1 MEDNKVSTS
10 WQSRRLCL
18 LSPTLPLQRDT
29 LVQNFMEK
37 NMLTTKMFTCV
48 CCNTC
53 RQRSTQA
60 TSPGKRGKQKVR
72 MIAVRT
78 LGLTKERLLAIEVLS
93 RDHLEFE
100 GSQAI
105 SESRK
110 AAIRELLEEVLRL
123 GEQLERRQ
131 YIWDLADEDLVRR

>member
-1 MEDNKVSTS
+1 
-10 WQSRRLCL
+10 
-18 LSPTLPLQRDT
+18 
-29 LVQNFMEK
+29 
-37 NMLTTKMFTCV
+37 
-48 CCNTC
+48 
-53 RQRSTQA
+53 
-60 TSPGKRGKQKVR
+60 
-72 MIAVRT
+72 MIADRT
-78 LGLTKERLLAIEVLS
+78 LRLTKERLLAIEVLS

-131 YIWDLADEDLVRR
+131 YIWDLADEDWVRR

>member
-1 MEDNKVSTS
+1 
-10 WQSRRLCL
+10 
-18 LSPTLPLQRDT
+18 
-29 LVQNFMEK
+29 
-37 NMLTTKMFTCV
+37 
-48 CCNTC
+48 
-53 RQRSTQA
+53 
-60 TSPGKRGKQKVR
+60 
-72 MIAVRT
+72 MI
-78 LGLTKERLLAIEVLS
+78 TKERLLAIEVLS

-131 YIWDLADEDLVRR
+131 YIWDLADEELVRR

>member
-1 MEDNKVSTS
+1 
-10 WQSRRLCL
+10 
-18 LSPTLPLQRDT
+18 
-29 LVQNFMEK
+29 
-37 NMLTTKMFTCV
+37 
-48 CCNTC
+48 
-53 RQRSTQA
+53 
-60 TSPGKRGKQKVR
+60 
-72 MIAVRT
+72 MIADRT

-93 RDHLEFE
+93 RDHVEFE

-131 YIWDLADEDLVRR
+131 YIWDLADEELVRR

>member
-1 MEDNKVSTS
+1 
-10 WQSRRLCL
+10 
-18 LSPTLPLQRDT
+18 
-29 LVQNFMEK
+29 
-37 NMLTTKMFTCV
+37 
-48 CCNTC
+48 
-53 RQRSTQA
+53 
-60 TSPGKRGKQKVR
+60 
-72 MIAVRT
+72 MIADRT

-131 YIWDLADEDLVRR
+131 YVWDLADEDLVRR

>member
-1 MEDNKVSTS
+1 
-10 WQSRRLCL
+10 
-18 LSPTLPLQRDT
+18 
-29 LVQNFMEK
+29 
-37 NMLTTKMFTCV
+37 
-48 CCNTC
+48 
-53 RQRSTQA
+53 
-60 TSPGKRGKQKVR
+60 
-72 MIAVRT
+72 MIADRT
-78 LGLTKERLLAIEVLS
+78 LGLTKKRLLAIEVLS

-123 GEQLERRQ
+123 GEQLERRE